1 MLFFRREKM
10 NKVNIE
16 DINQAFRLLSDKD
29 KSEIKKL
36 ITEKGYGTED
46 GIKLLPSTLVE
57 CGIAKKFTFN
67 LKVFKQL
74 AEHWQ

>member
-1 MLFFRREKM
+1 MK
-10 NKVNIE
+10 KVNIE

-36 ITEKGYGTED
+36 ITEKGYGTEE

-67 LKVFKQL
+67 LRVFREMS
-74 AEHWQ
+74 EHWKIKEL